1 MTGLPI
7 THLTLY
13 KHGVGF
19 YERRAAVSGD
29 EVELS
34 FRAEEMNDI
43 LKSLTAIDWGGGQV
57 LGVEYATPQTPEERL
72 VGCSIRL
79 DDSRSLQDLL
89 IALRGRRVRLILDQD
104 EEVEGTLVGLDEVE
118 ERQPLATSLVSLL
131 RAEAPQVRTVALGR
145 VLGLDILDERGAR
158 DLRFF
163 LETSLT
169 QDETRQVT
177 IRLTPGEHDLS
188 VSYIAPA
195 PTWRVSYRLVADG
208 ADEDEPQALL
218 QGWGIFDNRLEEDL
232 AGISLSLVA
241 GMPISFVYDLYKP
254 HIPERPVVEEEDRVA
269 AAPVDFG
276 PAYEVKAVPEA
287 RRRGVGA
294 TLAASMAVM
303 RDGAPAPA
311 PPGRRAIS
319 AEALD
324 AAAAVSATGKD
335 LGELFQYVIGTPV
348 TVGRGQSAMVPIISA
363 DLAYR
368 KDLLYNGAE
377 FALHPVATLRLE
389 NETGLTLERG
399 PVTVLES
406 GAYVGEA
413 VLPYTA
419 AKGEV
424 VVPYAV
430 ELGVKV
436 QEQTS
441 SRREIRGLRI
451 ESAYLHVEEWDV
463 RRREY
468 QLNNSTADEVVV
480 LVEHPRTAHYSLFGA
495 EEPKERTAEHLR
507 FEVAVPARG
516 ESTLRVQERRLLSRR
531 EELRKQSYRAL
542 QRYLSQGLIDRA
554 AYEKVA
560 ELLALWERIGD
571 REERLQ
577 QVDKDRAKI
586 YKAQKQIQGNLGPL
600 SKTGK
605 EGTLR
610 AQYIEQLGSSEIQL
624 KALAQEETDLKAEIE
639 RLKAEL
645 EARLKHS
652 A

>member
-1 MTGLPI
+1 MTELPI

-19 YERRAAVSGD
+19 YERRAAVSGE

-43 LKSLTAIDWGGGQV
+43 LKSLTTIDWSGGQV
-57 LGVEYATPQTPEERL
+57 LGVEYATPQSREERL

-79 DDSRSLQDLL
+79 DDSRSMRDLL
-89 IALRGRRVRLILDQD
+89 IALRGRQVRLVLDQD
-104 EEVEGTLVGLDEVE
+104 EEAKGTLIGLDEVA

-131 RAEAPQVRTVALGR
+131 LAEAAQVRTVGLGR
-145 VLGLDILDERGAR
+145 VLGVDILDERGAR

-195 PTWRVSYRLVADG
+195 PTWRVSYRLVAG
-208 ADEDEPQALL
+208 ETEEGEPHALL
-218 QGWGIFDNRLEEDL
+218 LGWGVFDNRLEEDL
-232 AGISLSLVA
+232 EGISLSLVA

-254 HIPERPVVEEEDRVA
+254 HVPERPFVEEEGRVA
-269 AAPVDFG
+269 AAPIDFAA
-276 PAYEVKAVPEA
+276 AYKAKAAPEA
-287 RRRGVGA
+287 KRLGAGV
-294 TLAASMAVM
+294 TLSPAMAMM
-303 RDGAPAPA
+303 RDGAPAPS

-324 AAAAVSATGKD
+324 AASAVSTAGKD

-348 TVGRGQSAMVPIISA
+348 TVGRGQSAMVPIISSG
-363 DLAYR
+363 LSYR
-368 KDLLYNGAE
+368 KDLLYNGSS
-377 FALHPVATLRLE
+377 FPTHPVATLRLE
-389 NETGLTLERG
+389 NKTGLTLERG

-406 GAYVGEA
+406 GEYVGEA

-419 AKGEV
+419 AEGEV

-436 QEQTS
+436 QEQTR

-451 ESAYLHVEEWDV
+451 ESAYLHIEEWDV

-468 QLNNSTADEVVV
+468 QLNSNTGDDVVV
-480 LVEHPRTAHYSLFGA
+480 LVEHPRTVHYDLFDTQ
-495 EEPKERTAEHLR
+495 EPRERTDEHMR

-516 ESTLRVQERRLLSRR
+516 ESILRVQERRLLSRR

-542 QRYLSQGLIDRA
+542 QRYLRQGFIDRT
-554 AYEKVA
+554 AYERVA

-571 REERLQ
+571 GEERLK
-577 QVDKDRAKI
+577 QVEKDRAKI
-586 YKAQKQIQGNLGPL
+586 YKAQKQIQGNLGSL

-605 EGTLR
+605 EGALR
-610 AQYIEQLGSSEIQL
+610 AQYIEQLGASETQL
-624 KALAQEETDLKAEIE
+624 KALAQEESDLKAETERLKAEIE
-639 RLKAEL
+639 SRLKP
-645 EARLKHS
+645 S
-652 A
+652 V